1 MTELKRGQLLLSST
15 GTGKT
20 FIAGALVRRLK
31 DKDFAKNK
39 SFGHVQYLYVTRA
52 TIVEQTERV
61 FANYFGLTIRDGVEI
76 LNIEQLRSRAGAVW
90 IKEEVVIVQGK
101 EQTIY
106 KWRPMMNPVV
116 ILWDECQA
124 LKNED
129 SIQHQIALA
138 FSELQCETYQV
149 FISATPF
156 TRVSEA
162 KCFAVATRKDISV
175 ILGMPIGTKLS
186 PATWPT
192 YASAMSQDSKP
203 EDYNEAA
210 VERLVK
216 DLDNYIIRVRG
227 VRPQFDAINSINMIE
242 FESKEDCL
250 FYEAAWDRYLR
261 EKAKLEK
268 DAGEGGV
275 AGFMILV
282 QFLKFRMAAELCR
295 APYLARRMFQGTKD
309 GYASVAALN
318 FKGSIIKVVMEL
330 EKLGV
335 ARDKIS
341 LVWGGGQTAL
351 TKKQRTALDI
361 KEKADA
367 LIKIGMSL
375 EEVMK
380 SLDITEDDL
389 LEAESRAEMMEN
401 IPAHL
406 QLGAQS
412 KEERQR
418 EIDRFQSGRSLYC
431 LYTFRAGGVGL
442 SLHHSDELTKIKCR
456 RKKSGYVVI
465 EDIPLISVRPRI
477 NFVAPTYS
485 AMELVQ
491 GLGRCPRLTSLS
503 NTKQELI
510 FYRGTIEDSVA
521 RIVSHKLKCLSK
533 VVRMR
538 ESWQDVCVGGGAS
551 VVEDHINNTNNDM
564 DNPDDVHDGEDDV

>member
-1 MTELKRGQLLLSST
+1 MNLKKAQLLLSST

-20 FIAGALVRRLK
+20 FMVGALIRRLV
-31 DKDFAKNK
+31 DRDFAKNK
-39 SFGHVQYLYVTRA
+39 SFGHVKYLYVTRA

-61 FANYFGLTIRDGVEI
+61 FANYFNLTIRDGVEV
-76 LNIEQLRSRAGAVW
+76 LNIEQLRSRAGQIW
-90 IKEEVVIVQGK
+90 IKEEVIIQGGK
-101 EQTIY
+101 EQTTY

-116 ILWDECQA
+116 IIWDECQA
-124 LKNED
+124 LKNDD

-138 FSELQCETYQV
+138 FSELPCETYQIFV
-149 FISATPF
+149 SATPF

-162 KCFAVATRKDISV
+162 KCFACATKKDISET
-175 ILGMPIGTKLS
+175 LGLPKGTVLS

-192 YASAMSQDSKP
+192 YASAMSLDSKP

-216 DLDNYIIRVRG
+216 DLDEYIIRVRG
-227 VRPQFDAINSINMIE
+227 VRPQFDAINQVNMID
-242 FESKEDCL
+242 FESKEERQ
-250 FYEAAWDRYLR
+250 FYESAWDRYLK
-261 EKAKLEK
+261 EKARLEQEA
-268 DAGEGGV
+268 DSDGGAV
-275 AGFMILV
+275 GFMILV

-295 APYLARRMFQGTKD
+295 APYLAKRMLASVKE

-318 FKGSIIKVVMEL
+318 FKGSIIKVVMAL

-335 ARDKIS
+335 PRSQIS

-351 TKKQRTALDI
+351 TKKQKTALDI

-367 LIKIGMSL
+367 LIKIGMSMADI
-375 EEVMK
+375 MK

-389 LEAESRAEMMEN
+389 LEAETKASMIEN
-401 IPAHL
+401 IPEHL

-418 EIDRFQSGRSLYC
+418 EIDKFQSGRSLYC

-442 SLHHSDELTKIKCR
+442 SLHHTDEFSKVKCR
-456 RKKSGYVVI
+456 RKKNGYAIV
-465 EDIPLISVRPRI
+465 EDIPNVSIRPRI
-477 NFVAPTYS
+477 NFIAPTYS

-503 NTKQELI
+503 NTRQELI

-538 ESWQDVCVGGGAS
+538 ESWQDVVVGGGAT
-551 VVEDHINNTNNDM
+551 VEDHVNNTNNAVDDP
-564 DNPDDVHDGEDDV
+564 DNIHDGTGDEE

>member
-1 MTELKRGQLLLSST
+1 MNTELKHGQLLLAST
-15 GTGKT
+15 GLGKT
-20 FIAGALVRRLK
+20 FAAGALIRRLE
-31 DKDFAKNK
+31 DRDFTKNK
-39 SFGHVQYLYVTRA
+39 SFGHVKYLYVTRA
-52 TIVEQTERV
+52 TVVTQAERV
-61 FANYFGLTIRDGVEI
+61 FEEYFNLTIRDGVEV
-76 LNIEQLRSRAGAVW
+76 LNIEQLRSRAGAIW
-90 IKEEVVIVQGK
+90 IKDELVIQQGK
-101 EQTIY
+101 EVRVF
-106 KWRPMMNPVV
+106 KWRPMMNPTV

-138 FSELQCETYQV
+138 FSLLPCETYQV

-162 KCFAVATRKDISV
+162 KCFAVSTRKDISQL
-175 ILGMPIGTKLS
+175 LGMPSGTKLTA
-186 PATWPT
+186 ATWPT
-192 YASAMSQDSKP
+192 YASAISQNSKP
-203 EDYNEAA
+203 DDYNEAT

-216 DLDNYIIRVRG
+216 DLDSYIVRVRG
-227 VRPQFDAINSINMIE
+227 ARPQYEAENSVLMIE
-242 FESKEDCL
+242 FETVADKQ
-250 FYEAAWDRYLR
+250 FYEAAWDRYLK
-261 EKAKLEK
+261 EKDKLEK
-268 DAGEGGV
+268 AAGDGGV

-295 APYLARRMFQGTKD
+295 APYLARRML
-309 GYASVAALN
+309 ASVEEGLAACAALN
-318 FKGSIIKVVMEL
+318 FKGTIIKIMMEF

-335 ARDKIS
+335 PRSKIT

-351 TKKQRTALDI
+351 TKKQKTAIEI
-361 KEKADA
+361 KEKTEQ
-367 LIKIGMSL
+367 LLKIGMSL
-375 EEVMK
+375 DEIMK

-389 LEAESRAEMMEN
+389 IEAESRSALMEN
-401 IPAHL
+401 IPEHL

-418 EIDRFQSGRSLYC
+418 EIDKFQSGHSLFC

-442 SLHHSDELTKIKCR
+442 SLHHSDELTKVKCR
-456 RKKSGYVVI
+456 RKKNGYVFV
-465 EDIPLISVRPRI
+465 EDIPLIPVRPRI

-503 NTKQELI
+503 TTKQELI

-538 ESWQDVCVGGGAS
+538 ESWQDVVIGGGAS
-551 VVEDHINNTNNDM
+551 VVEDHINKTAGQVD
-564 DNPDDVHDGEDDV
+564 DPDSIEEGEEE

>member
-1 MTELKRGQLLLSST
+1 MNTKLKHGQLLLAST
-15 GTGKT
+15 GLGKT
-20 FIAGALVRRLK
+20 FAAGALIRRLE
-31 DKDFAKNK
+31 DRNFTKNK
-39 SFGHVQYLYVTRA
+39 SFGHVKYLYVTRA
-52 TIVEQTERV
+52 TVVTQAERI
-61 FANYFGLTIRDGVEI
+61 FQEYFNLTIRDGVEV
-76 LNIEQLRSRAGAVW
+76 LNIEQLRSRAGAIW
-90 IKEEVVIVQGK
+90 IKDELIIQSGK
-101 EQTIY
+101 EVRVF

-129 SIQHQIALA
+129 SIQHQVALA
-138 FSELQCETYQV
+138 FSALPCETYQV

-162 KCFAVATRKDISV
+162 KCFAVSTCKDISQL
-175 ILGMPIGTKLS
+175 LGMPAGTKLTA
-186 PATWPT
+186 ATWPT
-192 YASAMSQDSKP
+192 YASAISQNSKP
-203 EDYNEAA
+203 DDYNEAA

-216 DLDNYIIRVRG
+216 DLDSYIVRVRG
-227 VRPQFDAINSINMIE
+227 ARPQFEAENSVHMIE
-242 FESKEDCL
+242 FETVADRH
-250 FYEAAWDRYLR
+250 FYEAAWDRYLK

-268 DAGEGGV
+268 AAGDGGV

-295 APYLARRMFQGTKD
+295 APYLARKMFSSTKE
-309 GYASVAALN
+309 GLAACAALN
-318 FKGSIIKVVMEL
+318 FKGTIIKIVMEL

-335 ARDKIS
+335 SRDKIS

-351 TKKQRTALDI
+351 TKKQKTAIEI
-361 KEKADA
+361 KEKTEQ
-367 LIKIGMSL
+367 LLKIGMTL
-375 EEVMK
+375 EEIMK

-389 LEAESRAEMMEN
+389 LEAESRASLMEN
-401 IPAHL
+401 IPEHL

-418 EIDRFQSGRSLYC
+418 EIDKFQSGRSVYC

-442 SLHHSDELTKIKCR
+442 SLHHSDELTKVKCR
-456 RKKSGYVVI
+456 RKKNGYVVV
-465 EDIPLISVRPRI
+465 EDIPLIPVRPRI

-503 NTKQELI
+503 TTKQELI

-538 ESWQDVCVGGGAS
+538 ESWADCIVGGAS
-551 VVEDHINNTNNDM
+551 AESHITNTKNVENVEDE
-564 DNPDDVHDGEDDV
+564 VVAGEDEE